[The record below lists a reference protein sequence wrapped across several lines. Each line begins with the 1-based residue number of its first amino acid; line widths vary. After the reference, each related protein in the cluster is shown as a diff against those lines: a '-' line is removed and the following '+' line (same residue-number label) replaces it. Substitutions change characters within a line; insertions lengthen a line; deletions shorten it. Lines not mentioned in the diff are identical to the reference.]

1 VAKSSPWVL
10 CLPHEEP
17 TLREIVDII
26 HEFVRE
32 RGWEQ
37 FHQPKSLAISAG
49 VEMGELL
56 ELFQW
61 LTDEE
66 VEQALTEDQ
75 YREKLSHEIADIM
88 IYLLRLAD
96 VASID
101 ASSAIMSKMDVNREK
116 YPAADVEGRRPKDP
130 R

>member
-1 VAKSSPWVL
+1 M
-10 CLPHEEP
+10 
-17 TLREIVDII
+17 RELVDII
-26 HEFVRE
+26 CEFVRE
-32 RGWEQ
+32 RDWEQ

-66 VEQALTEDQ
+66 VEQALTEDH

-101 ASSAIMSKMDVNREK
+101 ASSAIMSKMDVNRQK
-116 YPAADVEGRRPKDP
+116 YPATDVEGRRPKDP

>member
-1 VAKSSPWVL
+1 ML
-10 CLPHEEP
+10 CLPQEEP

-32 RGWEQ
+32 RDWEQ

-75 YREKLSHEIADIM
+75 YREKMSHEIADIM

-101 ASSAIMSKMDVNREK
+101 ASSAIISKMDVNRQK
-116 YPAADVEGRRPKDP
+116 YPATDVEGRRPKDP

>member
-1 VAKSSPWVL
+1 M
-10 CLPHEEP
+10 LPLPKNEP
-17 TLREIVDII
+17 TLSELVDII
-26 HEFVRE
+26 REFVRE
-32 RGWEQ
+32 RDWEQ
-37 FHQPKSLAISAG
+37 FHKPKSLAISAG
-49 VEMGELL
+49 VELGELL

-66 VEQALTEDQ
+66 VEQALNEAQ
-75 YREKLSHEIADIM
+75 YREKLSYEIADIM

-116 YPAADVEGRRPKDP
+116 YPAADVEGRRPRDP
-130 R
+130 RQAR